1 MVGVVQRNGYRC
13 IAQRLSVLCAGK
25 DDILHTPATEL
36 LYPLFSEN
44 PAYRI
49 GNVALAAAVWAD
61 DTGYS
66 VVEVE
71 FDFVG
76 KRLKALYLNAF

>member
-1 MVGVVQRNGYRC
+1 MIRIVQRNGYRC

-25 DDILHTPATEL
+25 DDILHAPAPKL
-36 LYPLFSEN
+36 LYPLFTEN

-49 GNVALAAAVWAD
+49 GNVALAAAVRAD
-61 DTGYS
+61 DAGYS